1 MRKTK
6 LFKRSAAVVISA
18 SMVLTSVNVIPEL
31 KEEAKAANATTP
43 FASFDFTNSNLKEAN
58 GNGEVTGIENG
69 EATAD
74 GLKLTNGHATLPN
87 TLFNSYSGNG
97 LTVQVKYQ
105 KHTSDW
111 PGNEWSEPLFNFS
124 APLGD
129 GETAT
134 SKSIYCSYN
143 GNIGTGKNLYGGDGA
158 WLDGS
163 FGGDLGKDT

>member
-97 LTVQVKYQ
+97 LTG
-105 KHTSDW
+105 S
-111 PGNEWSEPLFNFS
+111 GEISETYFRL
-124 APLGD
+124 AG
-129 GETAT
+129 
-134 SKSIYCSYN
+134 
-143 GNIGTGKNLYGGDGA
+143 
-158 WLDGS
+158 
-163 FGGDLGKDT
+163 